1 MSNHVVAWIGGSLHL
16 FVVCIKDIVKD
27 EELLIDY
34 GSEYWDVLSDWN
46 DSQAENKENES
57 KASAQ

>member
-1 MSNHVVAWIGGSLHL
+1 MHL

>member
-1 MSNHVVAWIGGSLHL
+1 M